1 MKMNPSQN
9 QRKEAG
15 SSGVG
20 GSSALTNQ
28 VVDQEMRVVQ
38 NENNAYTDDPNEA
51 VKEVL
56 RQILDEESK
65 KNNAGGHYGL
75 SVGGLSSI
83 PKYTKD
89 IIKQEILHEKLY

>member
-1 MKMNPSQN
+1 MNPSQN

-65 KNNAGGHYGL
+65 KNNIMVSQLEAL
-75 SVGGLSSI
+75 LTFQS
-83 PKYTKD
+83 T
-89 IIKQEILHEKLY
+89 QRT